1 MERLDGI
8 AWGTGPAWDVIVS
21 ERERLRREAVAR
33 FREGELRRVTE
44 GVTALLMVGEVE
56 AARRFAVKEGY
67 ELMPDGSVEVGF
79 ERGVMLSWFSM
90 LMTQRYWMRAVW
102 PRLLEP
108 SIQVTC
114 IQIRSLARAGRLWS
128 RRTGCLAVWGFWRS
142 WVAAVFWQASTN
154 WLPVMPWL
162 LV

>member
-79 ERGVMLSWFSM
+79 
-90 LMTQRYWMRAVW
+90 
-102 PRLLEP
+102 
-108 SIQVTC
+108 
-114 IQIRSLARAGRLWS
+114 
-128 RRTGCLAVWGFWRS
+128 
-142 WVAAVFWQASTN
+142 
-154 WLPVMPWL
+154 
-162 LV
+162 